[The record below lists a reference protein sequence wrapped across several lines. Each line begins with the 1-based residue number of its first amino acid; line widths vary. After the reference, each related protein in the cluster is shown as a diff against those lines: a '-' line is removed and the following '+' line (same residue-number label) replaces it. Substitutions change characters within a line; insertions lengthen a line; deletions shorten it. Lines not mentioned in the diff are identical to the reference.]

1 MVQIHRCT
9 SGAEAAKD
17 VREGRNFKF
26 DPYKVRILKNHPS
39 WSELLQSVSL
49 IPIGRGQKTQVR
61 VGSWEK
67 RRSGKPGDTA
77 EQNPRDMQRGGMF
90 LKFEPTKVSPES

>member
-9 SGAEAAKD
+9 SGAEAAKN
-17 VREGRNFKF
+17 VRKGRNFKF

-39 WSELLQSVSL
+39 WSKLLQSVL
-49 IPIGRGQKTQVR
+49 LMPIGRDQKTQVR

-77 EQNPRDMQRGGMF
+77 EQIPKEMQREGMF
-90 LKFEPTKVSPES
+90 LKFEPSKVSSES